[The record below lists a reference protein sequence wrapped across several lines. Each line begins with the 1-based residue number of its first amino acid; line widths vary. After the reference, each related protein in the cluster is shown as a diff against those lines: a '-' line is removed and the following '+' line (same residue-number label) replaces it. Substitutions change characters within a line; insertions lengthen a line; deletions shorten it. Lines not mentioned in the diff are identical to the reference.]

1 MAVDDDGTR
10 ELAADD
16 DDGQGTRPGGE
27 QNGIRHSLGEK

>member
-10 ELAADD
+10 ELAAD

-27 QNGIRHSLGEK
+27 QNGIRHLLGEK